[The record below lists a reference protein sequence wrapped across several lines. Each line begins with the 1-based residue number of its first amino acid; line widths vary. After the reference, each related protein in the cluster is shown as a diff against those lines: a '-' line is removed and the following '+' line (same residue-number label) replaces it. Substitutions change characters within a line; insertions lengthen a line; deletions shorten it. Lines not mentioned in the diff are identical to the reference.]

1 MRIRICFITFNELL
15 SLSGA
20 DIHDMHANH
29 FIYLPINH
37 LIPLKIL
44 KIQNQR
50 VQVKNLSD
58 KYLERTTLNDL
69 VSLNG
74 ADIY

>member
-1 MRIRICFITFNELL
+1 
-15 SLSGA
+15 
-20 DIHDMHANH
+20 MHAKH
-29 FIYLPINH
+29 LIYLPINH

-50 VQVKNLSD
+50 VQVKNLSG